1 MAWKDNVHSPVTFVC
16 LDVSLK
22 PPTVDSLFLRSHLPY
37 IVSVTPDCRTLKESF
52 RLHSLLGTDCWQNWR
67 FDLMHCYS
75 LFLKAICDCFRLV
88 PQTNRL
94 PFGVLFLELLVFQ
107 KSVLFHLHFYLSFH
121 QLPSQHGY
129 APATGTTFGACT
141 MLNDMI
147 QTTGE
152 CYLLYTLLH
161 LLGEALCLSI
171 ASHNCAQVRL
181 ATPKHVASSCGGR
194 SVNRRPCNLFRVIE
208 CCALDW
214 AIQKCIGIQIQ
225 LNEGFFL
232 LQATCIGCEV
242 DAFVTCTH
250 AAVCAG
256 FVIEQSQASCSRK
269 PWG

>member
-1 MAWKDNVHSPVTFVC
+1 MVAGEGEGCYHDSWAPLIRNPAHANGDNYATLVLFEESRVMAWKDNVHSPVTFVC

-121 QLPSQHGY
+121 QLPS
-129 APATGTTFGACT
+129 
-141 MLNDMI
+141 
-147 QTTGE
+147 
-152 CYLLYTLLH
+152 
-161 LLGEALCLSI
+161 
-171 ASHNCAQVRL
+171 
-181 ATPKHVASSCGGR
+181 
-194 SVNRRPCNLFRVIE
+194 
-208 CCALDW
+208 
-214 AIQKCIGIQIQ
+214 
-225 LNEGFFL
+225 
-232 LQATCIGCEV
+232 
-242 DAFVTCTH
+242 
-250 AAVCAG
+250 
-256 FVIEQSQASCSRK
+256 
-269 PWG
+269 